1 MSFRVII
8 LSLMIELAGNLSAG
22 SLPRVCGDIED
33 ALNAMGAVP
42 EECAQFVGPSM
53 TWNDGTDSNI
63 TLSSIGSSSSL
74 KTHDTI
80 S

>member
-1 MSFRVII
+1 
-8 LSLMIELAGNLSAG
+8 MIQLAGNLSAG

-33 ALNAMGAVP
+33 ALNAVGAVP

-63 TLSSIGSSSSL
+63 SLSSIGSRLLSL
-74 KTHDTI
+74 KTRVQSTKLQ
-80 S
+80 